1 MEQFKTMLESLTQRL
16 ANLAKSRTV
25 VGQPIG
31 DDASVA
37 IPLCELSLGFSAG
50 KAGLA
55 NTDVNTRKGKGGGTA
70 DLGGLGG
77 GFTVRPVA
85 VLIVDK
91 HGPRLEAPDQP
102 KRD

>member
-1 MEQFKTMLESLTQRL
+1 MEQFKHMLESLTQRL

-31 DDASVA
+31 DEASVA

-55 NTDVNTRKGKGGGTA
+55 NTDVSTNKGKGGGTGN
-70 DLGGLGG
+70 LGGLGG
-77 GFTVRPVA
+77 GFSVKPVA

-91 HGPRLEAPDQP
+91 HGPRLEAP
-102 KRD
+102 KRTKKG